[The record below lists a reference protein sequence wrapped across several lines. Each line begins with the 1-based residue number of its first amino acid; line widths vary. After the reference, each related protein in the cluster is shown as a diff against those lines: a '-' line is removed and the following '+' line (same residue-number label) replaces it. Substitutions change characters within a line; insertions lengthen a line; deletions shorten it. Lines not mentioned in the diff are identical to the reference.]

1 MHDRLLT
8 AGVAAWEWRA
18 RAEFLSAKRACMTS
32 VAEPLKKT
40 ICWSC
45 GSENDADAQ
54 ICANCGKL
62 QPQLPDDYFSF
73 FGLPR
78 RFQLDT
84 AALEK
89 KFYQLSRKFHPDLYA
104 RAGADEQRWSLEKS
118 SLLNDAWRALR
129 DPLARTEYL
138 LGLVGIRL
146 EEQSRDASDRAAES
160 GTTKQQVVPPDLLEE
175 VFELNM
181 QLEEMRMARAS
192 GADDP
197 ETRANLE
204 TARKNFDAQMK
215 ASEQELHGLWK
226 DWDAAAETLD
236 GTTQPATQQKM
247 VDLLNRRSYIR
258 NLLRDVE
265 EALQS

>member
-1 MHDRLLT
+1 
-8 AGVAAWEWRA
+8 
-18 RAEFLSAKRACMTS
+18 MTV
-32 VAEPLKKT
+32 VAEPSKKYV
-40 ICWSC
+40 CWSC

-54 ICANCGKL
+54 SCANCGKL
-62 QPQLPDDYFSF
+62 QPYTPTDYFAF

-89 KFYQLSRKFHPDLYA
+89 QFYTLSRKFHPDLYA
-104 RAGADEQRWSLEKS
+104 RASGEEQRWSLEKS
-118 SLLNDAWRALR
+118 SVMNDAWRTLR
-129 DPLARTEYL
+129 EPLARTEYL
-138 LGLVGIRL
+138 LGLAGIRL
-146 EEQSRDASDRAAES
+146 EEQSRDASDRAAEN
-160 GTTKQQVVPPDLLEE
+160 GATKQQVVPPDLLEE

-181 QLEEMRMARAS
+181 QLEEMRMAKAS

-204 TARKNFDAQMK
+204 AAQQNFDGQMK
-215 ASEQELHGLWK
+215 ASEQDLQRLWRE
-226 DWDAAAETLD
+226 WDAAAEVDD
-236 GTTQPATQQKM
+236 GNTQQVAQQKM

-265 EALQS
+265 EALKN

>member
-1 MHDRLLT
+1 
-8 AGVAAWEWRA
+8 
-18 RAEFLSAKRACMTS
+18 MTV
-32 VAEPLKKT
+32 VAEPSKKL

-45 GSENDADAQ
+45 GGESDADAQ
-54 ICANCGKL
+54 FCAHCGKL
-62 QPQLPDDYFSF
+62 QPATPTDYFAF

-89 KFYQLSRKFHPDLYA
+89 EFYRLSRKFHPDLYA
-104 RAGADEQRWSLEKS
+104 RASVDEQRWSLEKS
-118 SLLNDAWRALR
+118 SVLNDAWRTLR
-129 DPLARTEYL
+129 EPLARTEYM
-138 LGLVGIRL
+138 LGLAGIRL

-160 GTTKQQVVPPDLLEE
+160 GTAKQQVVPPDLLEE

-181 QLEEMRMARAS
+181 QLEEMRMAKAS

-197 ETRANLE
+197 ETRGNLE
-204 TARKNFDAQMK
+204 AAQQNFDAQMK
-215 ASEQELHGLWK
+215 ASEQDLQRLWRE
-226 DWDAAAETLD
+226 WDLAAEAND
-236 GTTQPATQQKM
+236 EKTQQNAQQKM

-265 EALQS
+265 EA

>member
-1 MHDRLLT
+1 
-8 AGVAAWEWRA
+8 
-18 RAEFLSAKRACMTS
+18 MTV
-32 VAEPLKKT
+32 VAEPSKKML
-40 ICWSC
+40 CWSC
-45 GSENDADAQ
+45 GSQNDPDAQ
-54 ICANCGKL
+54 FCANCGKL
-62 QPQLPDDYFSF
+62 QPSTPADYFAF

-89 KFYQLSRKFHPDLYA
+89 EFYRLSRKFHPDLYA
-104 RAGADEQRWSLEKS
+104 RASAEEQRWSLEKS
-118 SLLNDAWRALR
+118 SVLNDAWRTLR

-138 LGLVGIRL
+138 LGLSGIRL

-160 GTTKQQVVPPDLLEE
+160 GTAKQQVVPPDLLEE

-181 QLEEMRMARAS
+181 QLEEMRMATAT

-197 ETRANLE
+197 ETRRSLE
-204 TARKNFDAQMK
+204 SAKQNFDLQLK
-215 ASEQELHGLWK
+215 TSEQDLQRFWSE
-226 DWDAAAETLD
+226 WDTAAETND
-236 GTTQPATQQKM
+236 REAQQTAQQNM

-265 EALQS
+265 EALKN

>member
-1 MHDRLLT
+1 
-8 AGVAAWEWRA
+8 
-18 RAEFLSAKRACMTS
+18 MTV
-32 VAEPLKKT
+32 VAEPSKKL

-45 GSENDADAQ
+45 GSENDADTQ
-54 ICANCGKL
+54 FCANCGKL
-62 QPQLPDDYFSF
+62 QPYIPADCFTF

-89 KFYQLSRKFHPDLYA
+89 QFYRLSRKFHPDLYA
-104 RAGADEQRWSLEKS
+104 RASADEQRWSLEKS
-118 SLLNDAWRALR
+118 SVLNDAWRTLR

-138 LGLVGIRL
+138 LGLAGIRL
-146 EEQSRDASDRAAES
+146 EEQSRNASDRAAES
-160 GTTKQQVVPPDLLEE
+160 GTAKQPVVPPDLLEE

-197 ETRANLE
+197 EARGSLE
-204 TARKNFDAQMK
+204 AAKQNFSAQMET
-215 ASEQELHGLWK
+215 SQQDLQRLWIE
-226 DWDAAAETLD
+226 WDSAANANDEE
-236 GTTQPATQQKM
+236 TQQAAQRKM

-265 EALQS
+265 AALKG